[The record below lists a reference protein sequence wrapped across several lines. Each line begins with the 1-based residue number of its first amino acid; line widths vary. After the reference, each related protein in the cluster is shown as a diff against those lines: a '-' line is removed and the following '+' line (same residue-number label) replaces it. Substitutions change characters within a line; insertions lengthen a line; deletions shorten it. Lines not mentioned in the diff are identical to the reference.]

1 MLESK
6 RPTPP
11 PDTHTIM
18 IKLTAPLLLAL
29 SFFPSAHALAADHTE
44 NKAEGSIL
52 TKNKNTNT
60 ESVKL
65 KPKFPISIDTQDSEI
80 KDMVEE
86 YLPLITQQ
94 QEEVLDKEQVGFL
107 AEEAPDNV
115 KTMLRSKGYFNSKV
129 SLTEKNGGYTV
140 HITPGPRT
148 KIGNVSVA
156 ILGDILSDG
165 NLAEYYRNAMSNWQ
179 QPVGSDFNQDDWE
192 SSKTSVLSAVTRKGY
207 PLAKLGNTQATVNP
221 DTTTADLNVIVDSN
235 RPIFFGNFEITGTQR
250 YPEQIVSGLAR
261 FQPGMP
267 YDLDLLLDL
276 QQALEQNGHYSGA
289 SVQADFDHLQDDR
302 VPVKVSVTEVKRHK
316 LETGVRLDSEYGLGG
331 RIAYDHYNLFNKGY
345 IGSVVWDMDKYETTL
360 AAGISQPRNYRGKYW
375 TTNISYN
382 RSTTQNLEKRSLS
395 SGIWHV
401 RDRNGIDARL
411 GAEFLVEDRKIPDT
425 DYDLEKSH
433 ATMLTASW
441 KRQLLNSELRP
452 ENGYYLDGKIGT
464 TLGKFLSS
472 TVLTRA
478 SARAGYFFTPEN
490 KKIGTFI
497 IRGQAGYTLARK
509 DAEVPSGLMFRS
521 GGASSVRGYEL
532 DSIGLAGP
540 NGSVLPERTVFVG
553 SLEYQLPFTRTLSG
567 AVFHDMGDVS
577 TNFKHMTLKHGSGL
591 GVRWFSPLA
600 PFSFDIAYG
609 HSDRK
614 IRWHISL
621 GTRF

>member
-18 IKLTAPLLLAL
+18 IKLTTPLLLAL

-52 TKNKNTNT
+52 TKNKTTNT

-80 KDMVEE
+80 KDMIEE
-86 YLPLITQQ
+86 HLPLITQQ

-140 HITPGPRT
+140 HIIPGPRT
-148 KIGNVSVA
+148 KISNVSVA

-221 DTTTADLNVIVDSN
+221 DTSTADLNVIVDSN
-235 RPIFFGNFEITGTQR
+235 RPILFGNFEITGTQR

-289 SVQADFDHLQDDR
+289 SVQADFDHLQDHR

-345 IGSVVWDMDKYETTL
+345 IGSLVWDMDKYETTL

-375 TTNISYN
+375 TTNVSYN

-411 GAEFLVEDRKIPDT
+411 GVEFLVEDRKIPDT
-425 DYDLEKSH
+425 DYDLGKSH

-441 KRQLLNSELRP
+441 KRQLLNSELHP

-497 IRGQAGYTLARK
+497 IRGQAGYTVARK

-540 NGSVLPERTVFVG
+540 NGSVLPERAVFVG

>member
-52 TKNKNTNT
+52 TKNKNTDT

-65 KPKFPISIDTQDSEI
+65 KPKFPISIDTQDSKI
-80 KDMVEE
+80 KDMIEE
-86 YLPLITQQ
+86 HLPLITQQ

-140 HITPGPRT
+140 HIIPGPRT

-179 QPVGSDFNQDDWE
+179 QPVGGDFNQDDWE

-221 DTTTADLNVIVDSN
+221 DTATADLNVIVDSN
-235 RPIFFGNFEITGTQR
+235 RPILFGNFEITGTQR

-261 FQPGMP
+261 FRPGMP

-289 SVQADFDHLQDDR
+289 SVQADFDHLQDNR

-345 IGSVVWDMDKYETTL
+345 IGSLVWDMDKYETTL

-375 TTNISYN
+375 TTNVSYN

-411 GAEFLVEDRKIPDT
+411 GVEFLVEDRKIPDT
-425 DYDLEKSH
+425 DYDLGKSH

-441 KRQLLNSELRP
+441 KRQLLNSELHP

-497 IRGQAGYTLARK
+497 IRGQAGYSVARK

-540 NGSVLPERTVFVG
+540 NGSVLPERAVFVG

-577 TNFKHMTLKHGSGL
+577 NNFKHMTLKHGSGL

>member
-11 PDTHTIM
+11 SDTHTIM
-18 IKLTAPLLLAL
+18 IKLTTPLLLAL

-80 KDMVEE
+80 KDMIEE
-86 YLPLITQQ
+86 HLPLITQQ

-140 HITPGPRT
+140 HIIPGPRT
-148 KIGNVSVA
+148 KISNVSVA

-179 QPVGSDFNQDDWE
+179 QPVGGDFNQDDWE

-221 DTTTADLNVIVDSN
+221 DTATADLNVIVDSN
-235 RPIFFGNFEITGTQR
+235 RPILFGNFEITGTQR

-261 FQPGMP
+261 FRPGMP

-345 IGSVVWDMDKYETTL
+345 IGSLVWDMDKYETTL

-375 TTNISYN
+375 TTNVSYN

-411 GAEFLVEDRKIPDT
+411 GVEFLVEDRKIPDT
-425 DYDLEKSH
+425 DYDLGKSH

-441 KRQLLNSELRP
+441 KRQLLNSELHP

-497 IRGQAGYTLARK
+497 IRGQAGYTVARK

-540 NGSVLPERTVFVG
+540 NGSVLPERAVFVG

>member
-1 MLESK
+1 
-6 RPTPP
+6 
-11 PDTHTIM
+11 M
-18 IKLTAPLLLAL
+18 IKLTTPLLLAL

-80 KDMVEE
+80 KDMIEE
-86 YLPLITQQ
+86 HLPLITQQ

-140 HITPGPRT
+140 HIIPGPRT
-148 KIGNVSVA
+148 KISNVSVA

-221 DTTTADLNVIVDSN
+221 DTATADLNVIVDSN
-235 RPIFFGNFEITGTQR
+235 RPILFGNFEITGTQR

-375 TTNISYN
+375 TTNVSYN

-411 GAEFLVEDRKIPDT
+411 GVEFLVEDRKIPDT
-425 DYDLEKSH
+425 DYDLGKSH

-441 KRQLLNSELRP
+441 KRQLLNSELHP

-497 IRGQAGYTLARK
+497 IRGQAGYTVARK

-540 NGSVLPERTVFVG
+540 NGSVLPERAVFVG
-553 SLEYQLPFTRTLSG
+553 SLEYQLPFTRTLAG

>member
-18 IKLTAPLLLAL
+18 IKLTTPLLLAL

-80 KDMVEE
+80 KDMIEE
-86 YLPLITQQ
+86 HLPLITQQ

-140 HITPGPRT
+140 HIIPGPRT
-148 KIGNVSVA
+148 KISNVSVA

-221 DTTTADLNVIVDSN
+221 DTATADLNVIVNSN
-235 RPIFFGNFEITGTQR
+235 RPILFGNFEITGTQR

-375 TTNISYN
+375 TTNVSYN

-395 SGIWHV
+395 SGIWYV

-411 GAEFLVEDRKIPDT
+411 GVEFLVEDRKIPDT
-425 DYDLEKSH
+425 DYDLGKSH

-441 KRQLLNSELRP
+441 KRQLLNSELHP

-497 IRGQAGYTLARK
+497 IRGQAGYTVARK

-540 NGSVLPERTVFVG
+540 NGSVLPERAVFVG
-553 SLEYQLPFTRTLSG
+553 SLEYQLPFTRTLAG

>member
-11 PDTHTIM
+11 SDTHTIM
-18 IKLTAPLLLAL
+18 IKLTTPLLLAL

-80 KDMVEE
+80 KDMIEE
-86 YLPLITQQ
+86 HLPLITQQ

-140 HITPGPRT
+140 HIIPGPRT
-148 KIGNVSVA
+148 KISNVSVA

-179 QPVGSDFNQDDWE
+179 QPVGGDFNQDDWE

-221 DTTTADLNVIVDSN
+221 DTATADLNVIVDSN
-235 RPIFFGNFEITGTQR
+235 RPILFGNFEITGTQR

-261 FQPGMP
+261 FRPGMP

-302 VPVKVSVTEVKRHK
+302 VPVKVNVTEVKRHK

-375 TTNISYN
+375 TTNVSYN

-411 GAEFLVEDRKIPDT
+411 GVEFLVEDRKIPDT
-425 DYDLEKSH
+425 DYDLGKSH

-441 KRQLLNSELRP
+441 KRQLLNSELHP

-497 IRGQAGYTLARK
+497 IRGQAGYTVARK

-540 NGSVLPERTVFVG
+540 NGSVLPERAVFVG

>member
-1 MLESK
+1 
-6 RPTPP
+6 
-11 PDTHTIM
+11 M

-52 TKNKNTNT
+52 TKNKNTDT

-80 KDMVEE
+80 KDMIEE
-86 YLPLITQQ
+86 HLPLITQQ

-140 HITPGPRT
+140 HIIPGPRT
-148 KIGNVSVA
+148 KISNVSVA

-179 QPVGSDFNQDDWE
+179 QPVGGDFNQDDWE

-221 DTTTADLNVIVDSN
+221 DTATADLNVIVDSN
-235 RPIFFGNFEITGTQR
+235 RPILFGNFEITGTQR

-345 IGSVVWDMDKYETTL
+345 IGSLVWDMDKYETTL

-375 TTNISYN
+375 TTNVSYN

-395 SGIWHV
+395 SGIWYV

-411 GAEFLVEDRKIPDT
+411 GVEFLVEDRKIPDT
-425 DYDLEKSH
+425 DYDLGKSH

-441 KRQLLNSELRP
+441 KRQLLNSELHP

-497 IRGQAGYTLARK
+497 IRGQAGYTVARK

-540 NGSVLPERTVFVG
+540 NGSVLPERAVFVG

>member
-6 RPTPP
+6 RPIPP

-65 KPKFPISIDTQDSEI
+65 KPKFPINIDTQDSEI
-80 KDMVEE
+80 KDMIEE
-86 YLPLITQQ
+86 HLPLITQQ

-140 HITPGPRT
+140 HIIPGPRT
-148 KIGNVSVA
+148 KISNVSVA

-221 DTTTADLNVIVDSN
+221 DTTTADLNIIVDSN
-235 RPIFFGNFEITGTQR
+235 RPILFGNFEITGTQR

-375 TTNISYN
+375 TTNVSYN

-411 GAEFLVEDRKIPDT
+411 GVEFLVEDRKIPDT
-425 DYDLEKSH
+425 DYDLGKSH

-441 KRQLLNSELRP
+441 KRQLLNSELHP

-497 IRGQAGYTLARK
+497 IRGQAGYTVARK

-540 NGSVLPERTVFVG
+540 NGSVLPERAVFVG

>member
-1 MLESK
+1 
-6 RPTPP
+6 
-11 PDTHTIM
+11 M

-52 TKNKNTNT
+52 TKNKNTDT

-80 KDMVEE
+80 KDMIEE
-86 YLPLITQQ
+86 HLPLITQQ

-140 HITPGPRT
+140 HIIPGPRT

-179 QPVGSDFNQDDWE
+179 QPVGGDFNQDDWE

-221 DTTTADLNVIVDSN
+221 DTATADLNVIVDSN
-235 RPIFFGNFEITGTQR
+235 RPILFGNFEITGTQR

-345 IGSVVWDMDKYETTL
+345 IGSLVWDMDKYETTL

-375 TTNISYN
+375 TTNVSYN

-411 GAEFLVEDRKIPDT
+411 GVEFLVEDRKIPDT
-425 DYDLEKSH
+425 DYDLGKSH

-441 KRQLLNSELRP
+441 KRQLLNSELHP

-497 IRGQAGYTLARK
+497 IRGQAGYTVARK

-532 DSIGLAGP
+532 DSIGLTGP
-540 NGSVLPERTVFVG
+540 NGSVLPERAVFVG

>member
-29 SFFPSAHALAADHTE
+29 SFFPSVHALAADHTE

-52 TKNKNTNT
+52 TKNKNTDT

-80 KDMVEE
+80 KDMIEE
-86 YLPLITQQ
+86 HLPLITQQ

-140 HITPGPRT
+140 HIIPGPRT
-148 KIGNVSVA
+148 KISNVSVA

-179 QPVGSDFNQDDWE
+179 QPVGGDFNQDDWE

-221 DTTTADLNVIVDSN
+221 DTSTADLNVIVDSN
-235 RPIFFGNFEITGTQR
+235 RPILFGNFEITGTQR

-261 FQPGMP
+261 FRPGMP

-375 TTNISYN
+375 TTNVSYN

-395 SGIWHV
+395 SGIWYV

-411 GAEFLVEDRKIPDT
+411 GVEFLVEDRKIPDT
-425 DYDLEKSH
+425 DYDLGKSH

-441 KRQLLNSELRP
+441 KRQLLNSELHP

-497 IRGQAGYTLARK
+497 IRGQAGYTVARK

-540 NGSVLPERTVFVG
+540 NGSVLPERAVFVG

>member
-6 RPTPP
+6 RPIPP

-18 IKLTAPLLLAL
+18 IKLTTPLLLAL

-80 KDMVEE
+80 KDMIEE
-86 YLPLITQQ
+86 HLPLITQQ

-140 HITPGPRT
+140 HIIPGPRT
-148 KIGNVSVA
+148 KISNVSVA

-207 PLAKLGNTQATVNP
+207 PLAKLSNTQATVNP
-221 DTTTADLNVIVDSN
+221 DTATADLNVIVDSN
-235 RPIFFGNFEITGTQR
+235 RPILFGNFEITGTQR

-375 TTNISYN
+375 TTNVSYN

-411 GAEFLVEDRKIPDT
+411 GVEFLVEDRKIPDT
-425 DYDLEKSH
+425 DYDLGKSH

-441 KRQLLNSELRP
+441 KRQLLNSELHP

-497 IRGQAGYTLARK
+497 IRGQAGYTVARK

-540 NGSVLPERTVFVG
+540 NGSVLPERAVFVG

>member
-18 IKLTAPLLLAL
+18 IKLTTPLLLAL

-80 KDMVEE
+80 KDMIEE
-86 YLPLITQQ
+86 HLPLITQQ

-140 HITPGPRT
+140 HIIPGPRT
-148 KIGNVSVA
+148 KISNVSVA

-221 DTTTADLNVIVDSN
+221 DTSTADLNVIVDSN
-235 RPIFFGNFEITGTQR
+235 RPILFGNFEITGTQR

-375 TTNISYN
+375 TTNVSYN

-411 GAEFLVEDRKIPDT
+411 GVEFLVEDRKIPDT
-425 DYDLEKSH
+425 DYDLGKSH

-441 KRQLLNSELRP
+441 KRQLLNSELHP

-497 IRGQAGYTLARK
+497 IRGQAGYTVARK

-540 NGSVLPERTVFVG
+540 NGSVLPERAVFVG

>member
-18 IKLTAPLLLAL
+18 IKLTTPLLLAL

-80 KDMVEE
+80 KDMIEE
-86 YLPLITQQ
+86 HLPLITQQ

-140 HITPGPRT
+140 HIIPGPRT
-148 KIGNVSVA
+148 KISNVSVA

-221 DTTTADLNVIVDSN
+221 DTATADLNVIVDSN
-235 RPIFFGNFEITGTQR
+235 RPILFGNFEITGTQR

-375 TTNISYN
+375 TTNVSYN

-411 GAEFLVEDRKIPDT
+411 GVEFLVEDRKIPDT
-425 DYDLEKSH
+425 DYDLGKSH

-441 KRQLLNSELRP
+441 KRQLLNSELHP

-497 IRGQAGYTLARK
+497 IRGQAGYIVARK

-540 NGSVLPERTVFVG
+540 NGSVLPERAVFVG

>member
-6 RPTPP
+6 RPIPP

-80 KDMVEE
+80 KDMIEE
-86 YLPLITQQ
+86 HLPLITQQ

-140 HITPGPRT
+140 HIIPGPRT
-148 KIGNVSVA
+148 KISNVSVA

-221 DTTTADLNVIVDSN
+221 DTATADLNVIVDSN
-235 RPIFFGNFEITGTQR
+235 RPILFGNFEITGTQR

-375 TTNISYN
+375 TTNVSYN

-411 GAEFLVEDRKIPDT
+411 GVEFLVEDRKIPDT
-425 DYDLEKSH
+425 DYDLGKSH

-441 KRQLLNSELRP
+441 KRQLLNSELHP

-497 IRGQAGYTLARK
+497 IRGQAGYTVARK

-521 GGASSVRGYEL
+521 GGASSVRGYKL

-540 NGSVLPERTVFVG
+540 NGSVLPERAVFVG

>member
-18 IKLTAPLLLAL
+18 IKLTTPLLLAL

-44 NKAEGSIL
+44 DKAKGSIL
-52 TKNKNTNT
+52 TKNKNTDT

-80 KDMVEE
+80 KDMIEE
-86 YLPLITQQ
+86 HLPLITQQ

-140 HITPGPRT
+140 HIIPGPRT
-148 KIGNVSVA
+148 KISNVSVA

-221 DTTTADLNVIVDSN
+221 DTATADLNVIVDSN
-235 RPIFFGNFEITGTQR
+235 RPILFGNFEITGTQR

-345 IGSVVWDMDKYETTL
+345 IGSLVWDMDKYETTL

-375 TTNISYN
+375 TTNVSYN

-411 GAEFLVEDRKIPDT
+411 GVEFLVEDRKIPDT
-425 DYDLEKSH
+425 DYDLGKSH

-441 KRQLLNSELRP
+441 KRQLLNSELHP

-497 IRGQAGYTLARK
+497 IRGQAGYTVARK

-540 NGSVLPERTVFVG
+540 NGSVLPERAVFVG

-609 HSDRK
+609 HSDKK

>member
-6 RPTPP
+6 RPTPL

-18 IKLTAPLLLAL
+18 IKLTTPLLLAL

-80 KDMVEE
+80 KDMIEE
-86 YLPLITQQ
+86 HLPLITQQ

-140 HITPGPRT
+140 HIIPGPRT
-148 KIGNVSVA
+148 KISNVSVA

-179 QPVGSDFNQDDWE
+179 QPVGGDFNQDDWE

-221 DTTTADLNVIVDSN
+221 DTATADLNVIIDSN
-235 RPIFFGNFEITGTQR
+235 RPILFGNFEITGTQR

-261 FQPGMP
+261 FRPGMP

-375 TTNISYN
+375 TTNVSYN

-411 GAEFLVEDRKIPDT
+411 GVEFLVEDRKIPDT
-425 DYDLEKSH
+425 DYDLGKSH

-441 KRQLLNSELRP
+441 KRQLLNSELHP

-497 IRGQAGYTLARK
+497 IRGQAGYTVARK

-540 NGSVLPERTVFVG
+540 NGSVLPERAVFVG

-609 HSDRK
+609 HSDKK

>member
-18 IKLTAPLLLAL
+18 IKLTTPLLLAL

-80 KDMVEE
+80 KDMIEE
-86 YLPLITQQ
+86 HLPLITQQ

-140 HITPGPRT
+140 HIIPGPRT
-148 KIGNVSVA
+148 KISNVSVA

-221 DTTTADLNVIVDSN
+221 DTATADLNVIVDSN
-235 RPIFFGNFEITGTQR
+235 RPILFGNFEITGTQR

-261 FQPGMP
+261 FRPGMP

-289 SVQADFDHLQDDR
+289 SVQADFDHLQDNR

-345 IGSVVWDMDKYETTL
+345 IGSLVWDMDKYETTL

-375 TTNISYN
+375 TTNVSYN

-411 GAEFLVEDRKIPDT
+411 GVEFLVEDRKIPDT
-425 DYDLEKSH
+425 DYDLGKSH

-441 KRQLLNSELRP
+441 KRQLLNSELHP

-497 IRGQAGYTLARK
+497 IRGQAGYTVARK

-532 DSIGLAGP
+532 DSIGLTGP
-540 NGSVLPERTVFVG
+540 NGSVLPERAVFVG

>member
-1 MLESK
+1 
-6 RPTPP
+6 
-11 PDTHTIM
+11 M
-18 IKLTAPLLLAL
+18 IKLTTPLLLAL

-80 KDMVEE
+80 KDMIEE
-86 YLPLITQQ
+86 HLPLITQQ

-140 HITPGPRT
+140 HIIPGPRT
-148 KIGNVSVA
+148 KISNVSVA

-221 DTTTADLNVIVDSN
+221 DTSTADLNVIVDSN
-235 RPIFFGNFEITGTQR
+235 RPILFGNFEITGTQR

-375 TTNISYN
+375 TTNVSYN

-411 GAEFLVEDRKIPDT
+411 GVEFLVEDRKIPDT
-425 DYDLEKSH
+425 DYDLGKSH

-441 KRQLLNSELRP
+441 KRQLLNSELHP

-497 IRGQAGYTLARK
+497 IRGQAGYTVARK

-540 NGSVLPERTVFVG
+540 NGSVLPERAVFVG

>member
-18 IKLTAPLLLAL
+18 IKLTTPLLLAL

-80 KDMVEE
+80 KDMIEE
-86 YLPLITQQ
+86 HLPLITQQ

-140 HITPGPRT
+140 HIIPGPRT
-148 KIGNVSVA
+148 KISNVSVA
-156 ILGDILSDG
+156 ILGDILLDG

-221 DTTTADLNVIVDSN
+221 DTSTADLNVIVDSN
-235 RPIFFGNFEITGTQR
+235 HPILFGNFEITGTQR

-302 VPVKVSVTEVKRHK
+302 VPVKISVTEVKRHK

-345 IGSVVWDMDKYETTL
+345 IGSLVWDMDKYETTL

-375 TTNISYN
+375 TTNVSYN

-411 GAEFLVEDRKIPDT
+411 GVEFLVEDRKIPDT
-425 DYDLEKSH
+425 DYDLGKSH

-441 KRQLLNSELRP
+441 KRQLLNSELHP

-497 IRGQAGYTLARK
+497 IRGQAGYTVARK

-540 NGSVLPERTVFVG
+540 NGSVLPERAVFVG

>member
-6 RPTPP
+6 RPTPL

-18 IKLTAPLLLAL
+18 IKLTTPLLLAL

-80 KDMVEE
+80 KDMIEE
-86 YLPLITQQ
+86 HLPLITQQ

-140 HITPGPRT
+140 HIIPGPRT
-148 KIGNVSVA
+148 KISNVSVA

-221 DTTTADLNVIVDSN
+221 DTATADLNVIVDSN
-235 RPIFFGNFEITGTQR
+235 RPILFGNFEITGTQR

-375 TTNISYN
+375 TTNVSYN

-411 GAEFLVEDRKIPDT
+411 GVEFLVEDRKIPDT
-425 DYDLEKSH
+425 DYDLGKSH

-441 KRQLLNSELRP
+441 KRQLLNSELHP

-497 IRGQAGYTLARK
+497 IRGQAGYTVARK

-540 NGSVLPERTVFVG
+540 NGSVLPERAVFVG

>member
-11 PDTHTIM
+11 SDTHTIM
-18 IKLTAPLLLAL
+18 IKLTTPLLLAL

-44 NKAEGSIL
+44 DKAKGSIL
-52 TKNKNTNT
+52 TKNKNTDT

-80 KDMVEE
+80 KDMIEE
-86 YLPLITQQ
+86 HLPLITQQ

-140 HITPGPRT
+140 HIIPGPRT
-148 KIGNVSVA
+148 KISNVSVA

-221 DTTTADLNVIVDSN
+221 DTATADLNVIVDSN
-235 RPIFFGNFEITGTQR
+235 RPILFGNFEITGTQR

-261 FQPGMP
+261 FRPGMP

-375 TTNISYN
+375 TTNVSYN

-411 GAEFLVEDRKIPDT
+411 GVEFLVEDRKIPDT
-425 DYDLEKSH
+425 DYDLGKSH

-441 KRQLLNSELRP
+441 KRQLLNSELHP

-497 IRGQAGYTLARK
+497 IRGQAGYTVARK

-540 NGSVLPERTVFVG
+540 NGSVLPERAVFVG

>member
-11 PDTHTIM
+11 SDTHTIM
-18 IKLTAPLLLAL
+18 IKLTTPLLLAL

-80 KDMVEE
+80 KDMIEE
-86 YLPLITQQ
+86 HLPLITQQ

-140 HITPGPRT
+140 HIIPGPRT
-148 KIGNVSVA
+148 KISNVSVA

-179 QPVGSDFNQDDWE
+179 QPVGGDFNQDDWE

-221 DTTTADLNVIVDSN
+221 DTSTADLNVIVDSN
-235 RPIFFGNFEITGTQR
+235 RPILFGNFEITGTQR

-261 FQPGMP
+261 FRPGMP

-375 TTNISYN
+375 TTNVSYN

-411 GAEFLVEDRKIPDT
+411 GVEFLVEDRKIPDT
-425 DYDLEKSH
+425 DYDLGKSH

-441 KRQLLNSELRP
+441 KRQLLNSELHP

-497 IRGQAGYTLARK
+497 IRGQAGYTVARK

-540 NGSVLPERTVFVG
+540 NGSVLPERAVFVG

>member
-6 RPTPP
+6 RPTLP

-18 IKLTAPLLLAL
+18 IKLTTPLLLAL

-44 NKAEGSIL
+44 DKAKGSIL
-52 TKNKNTNT
+52 TKNKNTDT

-80 KDMVEE
+80 KDMIEE
-86 YLPLITQQ
+86 HLPLITQQ

-140 HITPGPRT
+140 HIIPGPRT
-148 KIGNVSVA
+148 KISNVSVA

-221 DTTTADLNVIVDSN
+221 DTATADLNVIVDSN
-235 RPIFFGNFEITGTQR
+235 RPILFGNFEITGTQR

-302 VPVKVSVTEVKRHK
+302 VPVKVNVTEVKRHK

-375 TTNISYN
+375 TTNVSYN

-411 GAEFLVEDRKIPDT
+411 GVEFLVEDRKIPDT
-425 DYDLEKSH
+425 DYDLGKSH

-441 KRQLLNSELRP
+441 KRQLLNSELHP

-464 TLGKFLSS
+464 TLGKLLSS

-497 IRGQAGYTLARK
+497 IRGQAGYTVARK
-509 DAEVPSGLMFRS
+509 DVEVPSGLMFRS

-540 NGSVLPERTVFVG
+540 NGSVLPERAVFVG

-577 TNFKHMTLKHGSGL
+577 NNFKHMTLKHGSGL

-600 PFSFDIAYG
+600 PFAFDIAYG

>member
-1 MLESK
+1 
-6 RPTPP
+6 
-11 PDTHTIM
+11 M
-18 IKLTAPLLLAL
+18 IKLTTPLLLAL

-80 KDMVEE
+80 KDMIEE
-86 YLPLITQQ
+86 HLPLITQQ

-140 HITPGPRT
+140 HIIPGPRT
-148 KIGNVSVA
+148 KISNVSVA

-221 DTTTADLNVIVDSN
+221 DTATADLNVIVNSN
-235 RPIFFGNFEITGTQR
+235 RPILFGNFEITGTQR

-375 TTNISYN
+375 TTNVSYN

-411 GAEFLVEDRKIPDT
+411 GVEFLVEDRKIPDT
-425 DYDLEKSH
+425 DYDLGKSH

-441 KRQLLNSELRP
+441 KRQLLNSELHP

-497 IRGQAGYTLARK
+497 IRGQAGYTVARK

-540 NGSVLPERTVFVG
+540 NGSVLPERAVFVG

>member
-52 TKNKNTNT
+52 TKNKNTDT

-80 KDMVEE
+80 KDMIEE
-86 YLPLITQQ
+86 HLPLITQQ

-140 HITPGPRT
+140 HIIPGPRT
-148 KIGNVSVA
+148 KISNVSVA

-179 QPVGSDFNQDDWE
+179 QPVGGDFNQDDWE

-221 DTTTADLNVIVDSN
+221 DTATADLNVIVDSN
-235 RPIFFGNFEITGTQR
+235 RPILFGNFEITGTQR

-345 IGSVVWDMDKYETTL
+345 IGSIVWDMDKYETTL

-375 TTNISYN
+375 TTNVSYN

-411 GAEFLVEDRKIPDT
+411 GVEFLVEDRKIPDT
-425 DYDLEKSH
+425 DYDLGKSH

-441 KRQLLNSELRP
+441 KRQLLNSELHP

-497 IRGQAGYTLARK
+497 IRGQAGYTVARK

-532 DSIGLAGP
+532 DSIGLTGP
-540 NGSVLPERTVFVG
+540 NGSVLPERAVFVG

>member
-1 MLESK
+1 
-6 RPTPP
+6 
-11 PDTHTIM
+11 M

-29 SFFPSAHALAADHTE
+29 SFFPSVHALAADHTE

-52 TKNKNTNT
+52 TKNKNTDT

-80 KDMVEE
+80 KDMIEE
-86 YLPLITQQ
+86 HLPLITQQ

-140 HITPGPRT
+140 HIIPGPRT
-148 KIGNVSVA
+148 KISNVSVA

-179 QPVGSDFNQDDWE
+179 QPVGGDFNQDDWE

-221 DTTTADLNVIVDSN
+221 DTSTADLNVIVDSN
-235 RPIFFGNFEITGTQR
+235 RPILFGNFEITGTQR

-261 FQPGMP
+261 FRPGMP

-289 SVQADFDHLQDDR
+289 SVQADFDHLQDNR

-345 IGSVVWDMDKYETTL
+345 IGSLVWDMDKYETTL

-375 TTNISYN
+375 TTNVSYN

-411 GAEFLVEDRKIPDT
+411 GVEFLVEDRKIPDT
-425 DYDLEKSH
+425 DYDLGKSH

-441 KRQLLNSELRP
+441 KRQLLNSELHP

-497 IRGQAGYTLARK
+497 IRGQAGYTVARK

-540 NGSVLPERTVFVG
+540 NGSVLPERAVFVG

>member
-6 RPTPP
+6 RPIPP

-52 TKNKNTNT
+52 TKNKTTNT

-80 KDMVEE
+80 KDMIEE
-86 YLPLITQQ
+86 HLPLITQQ

-140 HITPGPRT
+140 HIIPGPRT
-148 KIGNVSVA
+148 KISNVSVA

-221 DTTTADLNVIVDSN
+221 DTSTADLNVIVDSN
-235 RPIFFGNFEITGTQR
+235 RPILFGNFEITGTQR

-375 TTNISYN
+375 TTNVSYN

-411 GAEFLVEDRKIPDT
+411 GVEFLVEDRKIPDT
-425 DYDLEKSH
+425 DYDLGKSH

-441 KRQLLNSELRP
+441 KRQLLNSELHP

-497 IRGQAGYTLARK
+497 IRGQAGYTVARK

-540 NGSVLPERTVFVG
+540 NGSVLPERAVFVG

>member
-18 IKLTAPLLLAL
+18 IKLTTPLLLAL
-29 SFFPSAHALAADHTE
+29 SFFPSVHALAADHTE

-80 KDMVEE
+80 KDMIEE
-86 YLPLITQQ
+86 HLPLITQQ

-140 HITPGPRT
+140 HIIPGPRT
-148 KIGNVSVA
+148 KISNVSVA

-221 DTTTADLNVIVDSN
+221 DTATADLNVIVDSN
-235 RPIFFGNFEITGTQR
+235 RPILFGNFEITGTQR

-345 IGSVVWDMDKYETTL
+345 IGSLVWDMDKYETTL

-375 TTNISYN
+375 TTNVSYN

-411 GAEFLVEDRKIPDT
+411 GVEFLVEDRKIPDT
-425 DYDLEKSH
+425 DYDLGKSH

-441 KRQLLNSELRP
+441 KRQLLNSELHP

-497 IRGQAGYTLARK
+497 IRGQAGYTVARK

-540 NGSVLPERTVFVG
+540 NGSVLPERAVFVG

>member
-1 MLESK
+1 
-6 RPTPP
+6 
-11 PDTHTIM
+11 M
-18 IKLTAPLLLAL
+18 IKLTTPLLLAL

-80 KDMVEE
+80 KDMIEE
-86 YLPLITQQ
+86 HLPLITQQ

-140 HITPGPRT
+140 HIIPGPRT
-148 KIGNVSVA
+148 KISNVSVA

-179 QPVGSDFNQDDWE
+179 QPVGGDFNQDDWE

-221 DTTTADLNVIVDSN
+221 DTATADLNVIVDSN
-235 RPIFFGNFEITGTQR
+235 RPILFGNFEITGTQR

-261 FQPGMP
+261 FRPGMP

-375 TTNISYN
+375 TTNVSYN

-411 GAEFLVEDRKIPDT
+411 GVEFLVEDRKIPDT
-425 DYDLEKSH
+425 DYDLGKSH

-441 KRQLLNSELRP
+441 KRQLLNSELHP

-497 IRGQAGYTLARK
+497 IRGQAGYTVARK

-540 NGSVLPERTVFVG
+540 NGSVLPERAVFVG

>member
-11 PDTHTIM
+11 SDTHTIM
-18 IKLTAPLLLAL
+18 IKLTTPLLLAL

-80 KDMVEE
+80 KDMIEE
-86 YLPLITQQ
+86 HLPLITQQ

-140 HITPGPRT
+140 HIIPGPRT
-148 KIGNVSVA
+148 KISNVSVA

-221 DTTTADLNVIVDSN
+221 DTATADLNVIVDSN
-235 RPIFFGNFEITGTQR
+235 RPILFGNFEITGTQR

-261 FQPGMP
+261 FRPGMP

-375 TTNISYN
+375 TTNVSYN

-411 GAEFLVEDRKIPDT
+411 GVEFLVEDRKIPDT
-425 DYDLEKSH
+425 DYDLGKSH

-441 KRQLLNSELRP
+441 KRQLLNSELHP

-497 IRGQAGYTLARK
+497 IRGQAGYTVARK

-532 DSIGLAGP
+532 DSIGLTGP
-540 NGSVLPERTVFVG
+540 NGSVLPERAVFVG

>member
-1 MLESK
+1 MH
-6 RPTPP
+6 
-11 PDTHTIM
+11 DTRTMM
-18 IKLTAPLLLAL
+18 IKPTALLLPAL
-29 SFFPSAHALAADHTE
+29 FFFPHTYAPAADLSE
-44 NKAEGSIL
+44 NKAAGFAL
-52 TKNKNTNT
+52 FKNKSPDT

-80 KDMVEE
+80 KDMIEE
-86 YLPLITQQ
+86 HLPLITQQ

-129 SLTEKNGGYTV
+129 SLTEKDGAYTV

-148 KIGNVSVA
+148 KIANVGVA

-165 NLAEYYRNAMSNWQ
+165 NLAEYYRNAMENWQ
-179 QPVGSDFNQDDWE
+179 QPVGSDFDQDSWE
-192 SSKTSVLSAVTRKGY
+192 NSKTSVLGAVTRKGY
-207 PLAKLGNTQATVNP
+207 PLAKLGNTRAAVNP
-221 DTTTADLNVIVDSN
+221 DTATADLNVVVDSG
-235 RPIFFGNFEITGTQR
+235 RPIAFGDFEITGTQR

-267 YDLDLLLDL
+267 YDLDLLLDF

-289 SVQADFDHLQDDR
+289 SVQADFDRLQGDR

-316 LETGVRLDSEYGLGG
+316 LETGIRLDSKYGLGG
-331 RIAYDHYNLFNKGY
+331 KIAYDYYNLFNKGY

-375 TTNISYN
+375 TSNVSYN
-382 RSTTQNLEKRSLS
+382 RSTTQNLEKRAFS
-395 SGIWHV
+395 SGIWYV
-401 RDRNGIDARL
+401 RDRAGIDARL
-411 GAEFLVEDRKIPDT
+411 GAEFLAEGRKIPGSDVN
-425 DYDLEKSH
+425 LGNSH

-441 KRQLLNSELRP
+441 KRQLLNNALHP

-464 TLGKFLSS
+464 TLGTFLSS
-472 TVLTRA
+472 TALIRA

-490 KKIGTFI
+490 KKLGTFI
-497 IRGQAGYTLARK
+497 IRGQAGYTVAR
-509 DAEVPSGLMFRS
+509 DNADVPSGLMFRS

-540 NGSVLPERTVFVG
+540 NGSVLPERALLVG

-567 AVFHDMGDVS
+567 AVFHDMGDAAA
-577 TNFKHMTLKHGSGL
+577 NFKRMELKHGSGL

-609 HSDRK
+609 HSDKK

>member
-6 RPTPP
+6 RPIPP

-80 KDMVEE
+80 KDMIEE
-86 YLPLITQQ
+86 HLPLITQQ

-140 HITPGPRT
+140 HIIPGPRT
-148 KIGNVSVA
+148 KISNVSVA

-221 DTTTADLNVIVDSN
+221 DTATADLNVIVDSN
-235 RPIFFGNFEITGTQR
+235 RPILFGNFEITGTQR

-261 FQPGMP
+261 FRPGMP

-345 IGSVVWDMDKYETTL
+345 IGSIVWDMDKYETTL

-375 TTNISYN
+375 TTNVSYN

-411 GAEFLVEDRKIPDT
+411 GVEFLVEDRKIPDT
-425 DYDLEKSH
+425 DYDLGKSH

-441 KRQLLNSELRP
+441 KRQLLNSELHP

-497 IRGQAGYTLARK
+497 IRGQAGYTVARK

-540 NGSVLPERTVFVG
+540 NGSVLPERAVFVG

>member
-1 MLESK
+1 
-6 RPTPP
+6 
-11 PDTHTIM
+11 M
-18 IKLTAPLLLAL
+18 IKLTTPLLLAL

-44 NKAEGSIL
+44 DKAKGSIL
-52 TKNKNTNT
+52 TKNKNTDT

-80 KDMVEE
+80 KDMIEE
-86 YLPLITQQ
+86 HLPLITQQ

-140 HITPGPRT
+140 HIIPGPRT
-148 KIGNVSVA
+148 KISNVSVA

-221 DTTTADLNVIVDSN
+221 DTATADLNVIVDSN
-235 RPIFFGNFEITGTQR
+235 RPILFGNFEITGTQR

-302 VPVKVSVTEVKRHK
+302 VPVKVNVTEVKRHK

-375 TTNISYN
+375 TTNVSYN

-411 GAEFLVEDRKIPDT
+411 GVEFLVEDRKIPDT
-425 DYDLEKSH
+425 DYDLGKSH

-441 KRQLLNSELRP
+441 KRQLLNSELHP

-497 IRGQAGYTLARK
+497 IRGQAGYTVARK

-540 NGSVLPERTVFVG
+540 NGSVLPERAVFVG

>member
-18 IKLTAPLLLAL
+18 IKLTTPLLLAL

-80 KDMVEE
+80 KDMIEE
-86 YLPLITQQ
+86 HLPLITQQ

-140 HITPGPRT
+140 HIIPGPRT
-148 KIGNVSVA
+148 KISNVSVA

-207 PLAKLGNTQATVNP
+207 PLAKLSNTQATVNP
-221 DTTTADLNVIVDSN
+221 DTATADLNVIVDSN
-235 RPIFFGNFEITGTQR
+235 RPILFGNFEITGTQR

-261 FQPGMP
+261 FRPGMP

-289 SVQADFDHLQDDR
+289 SVQADFDHLQDNR

-345 IGSVVWDMDKYETTL
+345 IGSIVWDMDKYETTL

-375 TTNISYN
+375 TTNVSYN

-411 GAEFLVEDRKIPDT
+411 GVEFLVEDRKIPDT
-425 DYDLEKSH
+425 DYDLGKSH

-441 KRQLLNSELRP
+441 KRQLLNSELHP

-497 IRGQAGYTLARK
+497 IRGQAGYTVARK

-532 DSIGLAGP
+532 DSIGLTGP
-540 NGSVLPERTVFVG
+540 NGSVLPERAVFVG

>member
-18 IKLTAPLLLAL
+18 IKLTTPLLLAL

-80 KDMVEE
+80 KDMIEE
-86 YLPLITQQ
+86 HLPLITQQ

-140 HITPGPRT
+140 HIIPGPRT
-148 KIGNVSVA
+148 KISNVSVA

-221 DTTTADLNVIVDSN
+221 DTSTADLNVIVDSN
-235 RPIFFGNFEITGTQR
+235 RPILFGNFEITGTQR

-345 IGSVVWDMDKYETTL
+345 IGSLVWDMDKYETTL

-375 TTNISYN
+375 TTNVSYN

-411 GAEFLVEDRKIPDT
+411 GVEFLVEDRKIPDT
-425 DYDLEKSH
+425 DYDLGKSH

-441 KRQLLNSELRP
+441 KRQLLNSELHP

-497 IRGQAGYTLARK
+497 IRGQAGYTVARK

-540 NGSVLPERTVFVG
+540 NGSVLPERAVFVG

>member
-18 IKLTAPLLLAL
+18 IKLTTPLLLAL

-80 KDMVEE
+80 KDMIEE
-86 YLPLITQQ
+86 HLPLITQQ

-140 HITPGPRT
+140 HIIPGPRT
-148 KIGNVSVA
+148 KISNVSVA

-221 DTTTADLNVIVDSN
+221 DTATADLNVIVDSN
-235 RPIFFGNFEITGTQR
+235 RPILFGNFEITGTQR

-261 FQPGMP
+261 FRPGMP

-375 TTNISYN
+375 TTNVSYN

-395 SGIWHV
+395 SGIWYV

-411 GAEFLVEDRKIPDT
+411 GVEFLVEDRKIPDT
-425 DYDLEKSH
+425 DYDLGKSH

-441 KRQLLNSELRP
+441 KRQLLNSELHP

-497 IRGQAGYTLARK
+497 IRGQAGYTVARK

-540 NGSVLPERTVFVG
+540 NGSVLPERAVFVG
-553 SLEYQLPFTRTLSG
+553 SLEYQLPFTRTLAG

>member
-52 TKNKNTNT
+52 TKNKNTDT

-80 KDMVEE
+80 KDMIEE
-86 YLPLITQQ
+86 HLPLITQQ

-140 HITPGPRT
+140 HIIPGPRT

-179 QPVGSDFNQDDWE
+179 QPVGGDFNQDDWE

-221 DTTTADLNVIVDSN
+221 DTATADLNVIVDSN
-235 RPIFFGNFEITGTQR
+235 RPILFGNFEITGTQR

-261 FQPGMP
+261 FRPGMP

-289 SVQADFDHLQDDR
+289 SVQADFDHLQDNR

-345 IGSVVWDMDKYETTL
+345 IGSLVWDMDKYETTL

-375 TTNISYN
+375 TTNVSYN

-411 GAEFLVEDRKIPDT
+411 GVEFLVEDRKIPDT
-425 DYDLEKSH
+425 DYDLGKSH

-441 KRQLLNSELRP
+441 KRQLLNSELHP

-497 IRGQAGYTLARK
+497 IRGQAGYTVARK

-532 DSIGLAGP
+532 DSIGLTGP
-540 NGSVLPERTVFVG
+540 NGSVLPERAVFVS

>member
-6 RPTPP
+6 RPTLP

-18 IKLTAPLLLAL
+18 IKLTTPLLLAL

-44 NKAEGSIL
+44 DKAKGSIL
-52 TKNKNTNT
+52 TKNKNTDT

-80 KDMVEE
+80 KDMIEE
-86 YLPLITQQ
+86 HLPLITQQ

-140 HITPGPRT
+140 HIIPGPRT
-148 KIGNVSVA
+148 KISNVSVA

-207 PLAKLGNTQATVNP
+207 PLSKLGNTQATVNP
-221 DTTTADLNVIVDSN
+221 DTATADLNVIVDSN
-235 RPIFFGNFEITGTQR
+235 RPILFGNFEITGTQR

-375 TTNISYN
+375 TTNVSYN

-411 GAEFLVEDRKIPDT
+411 GVEFLVEDRKIPDT
-425 DYDLEKSH
+425 DYDLGKSH

-441 KRQLLNSELRP
+441 KRQLLNSELHP

-497 IRGQAGYTLARK
+497 IRGQAGYTVARK

-540 NGSVLPERTVFVG
+540 NGSVLPERAVFVG

>member
-1 MLESK
+1 
-6 RPTPP
+6 
-11 PDTHTIM
+11 
-18 IKLTAPLLLAL
+18 
-29 SFFPSAHALAADHTE
+29 
-44 NKAEGSIL
+44 
-52 TKNKNTNT
+52 
-60 ESVKL
+60 
-65 KPKFPISIDTQDSEI
+65 
-80 KDMVEE
+80 
-86 YLPLITQQ
+86 
-94 QEEVLDKEQVGFL
+94 
-107 AEEAPDNV
+107 
-115 KTMLRSKGYFNSKV
+115 
-129 SLTEKNGGYTV
+129 
-140 HITPGPRT
+140 
-148 KIGNVSVA
+148 
-156 ILGDILSDG
+156 
-165 NLAEYYRNAMSNWQ
+165 MSNWQ

-221 DTTTADLNVIVDSN
+221 DTSTADLNVIVDSN
-235 RPIFFGNFEITGTQR
+235 RPILFGNFEITGTQR

-345 IGSVVWDMDKYETTL
+345 IGSLVWDMDKYETTL

-375 TTNISYN
+375 TTNVSYN

-411 GAEFLVEDRKIPDT
+411 GVEFLVEDRKIPDT
-425 DYDLEKSH
+425 DYDLGKSH

-441 KRQLLNSELRP
+441 KRQLLNSELHP

-497 IRGQAGYTLARK
+497 IRGQAGYTVARK

-540 NGSVLPERTVFVG
+540 NGSVLPERAVFVG